1 MHRNYLILEHSKFK
15 QALHEML
22 SSPATE
28 LCEGDSES
36 I

>member
-1 MHRNYLILEHSKFK
+1 MHKKDLILEHSKFN

-22 SSPATE
+22 TSLATE
-28 LCEGDSES
+28 LCEGDGQS